1 MLYEIRCDR
10 FMSQGKKR
18 PPIHFN
24 EGLNT
29 ILGGKAA
36 DNSIGKST
44 FMLIIDY
51 AFGGDTYKDSDA
63 AHHLGNHVIQF
74 AFKFSDSMHY
84 FSRDIVNSNEVKICD
99 EKYNII
105 KTVRLDAFR
114 NLLFKSYGLEL
125 PYISFRDVV
134 GRYAR
139 IHGKGN
145 VSSTRPLESFPGESA
160 EKGIVA
166 LEKLFNVYWKI
177 EQYREAYNKKV
188 ELQKFYRQGKKVE
201 FLPFSTRTQKQFKSN
216 EKEIEQLKEEI
227 NQLVGQTDQG
237 LSQSDLVRADE
248 ASEIKGKLAALR
260 RQRSRLKSQL
270 EIVNVSINGGFTQTD
285 TDLAELAEFFPG
297 IDMNKLSEIEH
308 FHGKLQNIL
317 SNELAD
323 ESQRLGFLIE
333 SITEEIKVLEEQQRQ
348 LGIPTTVPKSFLDSY
363 ASLRRRIDDLT
374 NQNSAY
380 TESNDLVADVKIA
393 RQDLI
398 TAQEVELRNIEAAV
412 NSQMVR
418 YNDAVYHGTRKA
430 PIINLVDG
438 TKYEFVTPDDS
449 GTGTSYKSLIVFDL
463 SILKLTELPALI
475 HDSLIFKNIA
485 DAPIAEIIKLY
496 TDSQKQIFISFDK
509 EEAYGEETSNLL
521 NNTAVLHL
529 SEGGNELF
537 GYCWGK
543 IDA

>member
-10 FMSQGKKR
+10 FMSQGKLR
-18 PPIHFN
+18 PPIRFH

-36 DNSIGKST
+36 DNSVGKST

-51 AFGGDTYKDSDA
+51 AFGGETYKDSDA

-74 AFKFSDSMHY
+74 AFNFVDGMHY
-84 FSRDIVNSNEVKICD
+84 YSRDIVNSNEVNICD

-105 KTVRLDAFR
+105 KTIRLDAFR
-114 NLLFKSYGLEL
+114 GLLFKSYGLSL
-125 PYISFRDVV
+125 PCISFRDIV

-160 EKGIVA
+160 EKGIIA

-177 EQYREAYNKKV
+177 EQYREAYNKKA

-201 FLPFSTRTQKQFKSN
+201 FIPFSTRTQKQFKSN
-216 EKEIEQLKEEI
+216 EKEIEQLKEEL
-227 NQLVGQTDQG
+227 NQLVGRTDQD
-237 LSQSDLVRADE
+237 LSQSDLTHADE
-248 ASEIKGKLAALR
+248 ASGIKGKLTSLR
-260 RQRSRLKSQL
+260 RQRSRYKSQL
-270 EIVNVSINGGFTQTD
+270 ESVKVSINGGFTQTAI
-285 TDLAELAEFFPG
+285 DLAELAEFFPD
-297 IDMNKLSEIEH
+297 IDMHKLSEIEQ

-317 SNELAD
+317 SDELVD
-323 ESQRLGFLIE
+323 EAERLGILIE
-333 SITEEIKVLEEQQRQ
+333 LITEEIIVLEEQQRQ

-363 ASLRRRIDDLT
+363 AALRRRIDDLT
-374 NQNSAY
+374 SQNSAY
-380 TESNDLVADVKIA
+380 IDSNTLVADVKVA

-412 NSQMVR
+412 NAQMVR

-430 PIINLVDG
+430 PVINLVDG

-463 SILKLTELPALI
+463 SILKLTELPALV

-485 DAPIAEIIKLY
+485 DAPISEIIKLY
-496 TDSQKQIFISFDK
+496 ADSKKQVFISFDK

-521 NNTAVLHL
+521 NDTAVLHL
-529 SEGGNELF
+529 NEGGNELF

-543 IDA
+543 IDI